1 MNSPFCHA
9 VHFWLVDGITD
20 AERETFVE
28 EVKKLANS
36 ENVAEFRL
44 GKPAG
49 TPREVVDNSY
59 DFQIVVGFESQ
70 AAHDAYQSDEDAVH
84 SHFVATCKHWFAKV
98 LIYDS
103 LSI

>member
-1 MNSPFCHA
+1 MNSPFCHI
-9 VHFWLVDGITD
+9 VHFWLKDDITD
-20 AERETFVE
+20 AQRLTFID

-59 DFQIVVGFESQ
+59 DFQIVVSFESQ
-70 AAHDAYQSDEDAVH
+70 AAHDAYQSATDEVH
-84 SHFVATCKHWFAKV
+84 SHFVATCKELFAKV

-103 LSI
+103 LCI